1 VAPWKLPLLVAAIAV
16 PIVAAFM
23 LGGGGVGVAAGAL
36 VTAAI
41 VVLAVRQRPLGPI
54 GKAPAASVR
63 RRLLLVVDRP
73 LEDPAAIAEVAAQAE
88 GLGTEADGPEQPAEV
103 LVLAPASIGF
113 LDRWASDLDGAR
125 REAQQRL
132 VVTVASLAKAGI
144 AAEAR
149 VGDEDPVQA
158 VEDAVGSFAA
168 TDVVLVTAPADRDPA
183 AAEAAAELERRLRA
197 RFRWLVL
204 SDPPAG

>member
-1 VAPWKLPLLVAAIAV
+1 MTPWKLPLLVAAIAV
-16 PIVAAFM
+16 PIVAAF
-23 LGGGGVGVAAGAL
+23 LIGGGGVGVAAGAL

-41 VVLAVRQRPLGPI
+41 IVIAVRQRPRGPI
-54 GKAPAASVR
+54 GKAPTASTR

-73 LEDPAAIAEVAAQAE
+73 LEDAAAIAEVVRRAEGSEAQAE
-88 GLGTEADGPEQPAEV
+88 GRGEQAEV

-144 AAEAR
+144 VAEAR

-168 TDVVLVTAPADRDPA
+168 TEVVLVTAPADRDPA
-183 AAEAAAELERRLRA
+183 AAAAAAELEQRLEA

-204 SDPPAG
+204 SDPPAD

>member
-1 VAPWKLPLLVAAIAV
+1 VVAPWKLPLLVAAIAV

-23 LGGGGVGVAAGAL
+23 IGGGGVGVAAGAL
-36 VTAAI
+36 VAAGII
-41 VVLAVRQRPLGPI
+41 VITVRQRPLGPI
-54 GKAPAASVR
+54 GLVPPATAR

-73 LEDPAAIAEVAAQAE
+73 LEDAAAIAEVAARVEEDE
-88 GLGTEADGPEQPAEV
+88 GGGARGQAEV

-113 LDRWASDLDGAR
+113 LDRWASDLDAAR

-132 VVTVASLAKAGI
+132 VVTVASLAKAGV

-158 VEDAVGSFAA
+158 VEDAVGSFVA
-168 TDVVLVTAPADRDPA
+168 TEVVLVTGSADRDPA
-183 AAEAAAELERRLRA
+183 AAAAAAELEQRLRA

>member
-1 VAPWKLPLLVAAIAV
+1 MASWKLPLLVAAIAV
-16 PIVAAFM
+16 PIVAAF
-23 LGGGGVGVAAGAL
+23 LVGGGGVGVAAGAL

-41 VVLAVRQRPLGPI
+41 IVIAVRQRPQGPI
-54 GKAPAASVR
+54 GESPTASAH

-73 LEDPAAIAEVAAQAE
+73 LEDAAAIAEIAAQAE
-88 GLGTEADGPEQPAEV
+88 RRGAQIDDPEGQAEV

-132 VVTVASLAKAGI
+132 VVTVASLAKVGI
-144 AAEAR
+144 AARAR

-158 VEDAVGSFAA
+158 VEDTVGSFAA
-168 TDVVLVTAPADRDPA
+168 TEVVLVTAAPDRDPA
-183 AAEAAAELERRLRA
+183 AAAAAAELERRLRA